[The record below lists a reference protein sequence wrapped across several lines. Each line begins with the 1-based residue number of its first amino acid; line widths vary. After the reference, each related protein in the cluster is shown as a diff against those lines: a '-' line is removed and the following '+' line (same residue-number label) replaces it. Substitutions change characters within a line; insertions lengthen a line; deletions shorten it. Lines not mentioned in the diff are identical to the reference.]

1 LWTKKV
7 ALEWDCLKEAG
18 QGHEDVPKLPLVKLA
33 SKILLKILG
42 ISNWGVG
49 YIP

>member
-1 LWTKKV
+1 VDKKKGS
-7 ALEWDCLKEAG
+7 LEWDCLKEVG
-18 QGHEDVPKLPLVKLA
+18 QGHEEVFKLPLAKLA

-42 ISNWGVG
+42 ISNWVVG